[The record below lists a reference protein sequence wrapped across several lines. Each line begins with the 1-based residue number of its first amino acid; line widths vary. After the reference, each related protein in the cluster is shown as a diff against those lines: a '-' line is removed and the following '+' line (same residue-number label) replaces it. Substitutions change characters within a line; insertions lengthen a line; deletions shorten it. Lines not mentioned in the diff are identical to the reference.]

1 MPAVGTSTS
10 PRGVAFR
17 RLNRDQARRLR
28 LLAAIGGAAL
38 VLAACDQPPGA
49 RGGVASTPES
59 YGTAGISVGGD
70 TFPDA
75 QLSGETPVSVDR
87 TSTVS
92 LDVDTASYS
101 YARRLILGEGRLP
114 PQQAIRPE
122 EWVNYFDYAYPRPGY
137 GQALQATSWVYQA
150 PWRADRVLVHVGVA
164 AAEPAFGIRQPQ
176 NLVVLVDVSGS
187 MAGRDSAGLAGDVL
201 RALAARVSPQDQVS
215 VVAFAGTS
223 RTILPPTGG
232 ANRWAIAGA
241 ADALDAGGW
250 SAGERALDHA
260 YDLARRSARP
270 GDTSRVM
277 VITDGDFTDG
287 ARTPQELVAYV
298 ADRRRSGVFLSL
310 LGVSRGGFD
319 DAALQAL
326 AQAGNGEAAYLDD
339 AIEAERVIESL
350 LAAGAPVARDARVD
364 LEFNPA
370 LVRSWRL
377 VGYETREISRQEF
390 FDPRTDAAEIR
401 PGQEVT
407 LIYELALVGSPGPS
421 LEGGPYRY
429 PGTAGTGQDGA
440 GQYGAGQYGA
450 GQYGAGPGSTGGF
463 VQPYRQGV
471 PPTGVVQ
478 PYPSP
483 YPWPVAGELGFLR
496 LRYRDVAN
504 GQIRETRQP
513 IQAGTLQPVTAM
525 PTDIR
530 FAAAVAMAAQAAR
543 GDLAGA
549 QAAQSAVWLAR
560 GALGADPDG
569 ERSEFARIAEAI
581 VRLAGGY
588 R

>member
-1 MPAVGTSTS
+1 MPARGTPASQS
-10 PRGVAFR
+10 GAAFGP
-17 RLNRDQARRLR
+17 LNGANARRLR
-28 LLAAIGGAAL
+28 ILAALGGTAL

-59 YGTAGISVGGD
+59 YGTAGITVGGD

-75 QLSGETPVSVDR
+75 GPAGETPVSVDR

-114 PQQAIRPE
+114 PEQAIRPE

-164 AAEPAFGIRQPQ
+164 AAEPALGIRQPH

-201 RALAARVSPQDQVS
+201 RSLAANVSPGDQVS
-215 VVAFAGTS
+215 VVAFAGTP
-223 RTILPPTGG
+223 RTILPPTDG

-241 ADALDAGGW
+241 ADALDTGGW

-260 YDLARRSARP
+260 YDLARQSARP
-270 GDTSRVM
+270 GDVSRVL

-287 ARTPQELVAYV
+287 ARSPQELVAYV

-339 AIEAERVIESL
+339 AIEAERVIEDL
-350 LAAGAPVARDARVD
+350 LVAGAPVASDARVD
-364 LEFNPA
+364 MEFNPA

-390 FDPRTDAAEIR
+390 FDPRTDAAEVR

-407 LIYELALVGSPGPS
+407 LIYELALLGSPGPS
-421 LEGGPYRY
+421 YEGGPYRY
-429 PGTAGTGQDGA
+429 PGVTGTGQDGA
-440 GQYGAGQYGA
+440 G
-450 GQYGAGPGSTGGF
+450 PGGSGGF

-471 PPTGVVQ
+471 PPTGGIAPFPT
-478 PYPSP
+478 PYPQS
-483 YPWPVAGELGFLR
+483 VSGELGFLR
-496 LRYRDVAN
+496 LRYRDVAS

-513 IQAGTLQPVTAM
+513 IRTGTLQPVTAM

-543 GDLAGA
+543 GDIAAGIGTG
-549 QAAQSAVWLAR
+549 AAQSAVWLAR
-560 GALGADPDG
+560 GALGADPNG
-569 ERSEFARIAEAI
+569 ERSEFVRIAEAI
-581 VRLAGGY
+581 ARLAGGY
-588 R
+588 RWP